1 MLQGYLEAMRG
12 DQVFDRLCRLL
23 DGVSSLGQSAVEVGK
38 FPANCVRNLGVRK
51 PGNIVKIS
59 GDSRRF
65 FDVVRDRKSTRL
77 NSSHGYI
84 SYAVFCLKKKKKY
97 TTNRQ
102 NTSHAQIVYINIIIE

>member
-65 FDVVRDRKSTRL
+65 FDVVSDNDSRAGLEVVADLVEKT
-77 NSSHGYI
+77 G
-84 SYAVFCLKKKKKY
+84 F
-97 TTNRQ
+97 
-102 NTSHAQIVYINIIIE
+102 

>member
-59 GDSRRF
+59 GDSRSEEHTSELQSRGHL
-65 FDVVRDRKSTRL
+65 VCRL
-77 NSSHGYI
+77 
-84 SYAVFCLKKKKKY
+84 LLEKK
-97 TTNRQ
+97 NG
-102 NTSHAQIVYINIIIE
+102 SIIIDPRNNI